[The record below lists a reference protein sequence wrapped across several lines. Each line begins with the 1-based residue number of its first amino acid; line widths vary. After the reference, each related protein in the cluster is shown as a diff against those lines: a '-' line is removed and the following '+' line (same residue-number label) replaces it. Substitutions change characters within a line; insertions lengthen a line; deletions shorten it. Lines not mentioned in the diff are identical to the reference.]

1 MSKEI
6 EKLERSIKAVKI
18 VVMDLKKKVGDL
30 AKDMKNQEANFK
42 KQNDQFQTIVKTVD
56 AAKEQ
61 MVPAGIDPKRLNE
74 LDAKV
79 KSETD
84 RMNQIEKKLGDLD
97 QTLTTLREGH
107 QELHQRLEGIGTP
120 APADTN
126 RLDQIEAG
134 QGEMETK
141 MATLRGKLAEIE
153 ETLGTLKAATPT
165 APSIIETEQLNQI
178 EKRFGKLDQTL
189 ATLREDLQGFHQR
202 QEEIGPSE
210 PVDTDRFDQL
220 EAEQG
225 KTENKLAILRGKLVE
240 IEETLGTLKTATPAV
255 SSITETEQL
264 NQIEK
269 KLGDLDQTLTTLSE
283 GHQEL
288 HQRLEGIGTPAP
300 ADTNRLDQIEAGQG
314 EMETKM
320 ATLRG
325 KLAEIEETLAA
336 APAAPSIDMNE
347 IIKRFKVLENVISKI
362 ELLPPAAQPTSVPEP
377 APSPTV
383 APSPAVGTM
392 KDKVRK
398 IIEELVNASAI
409 TIASRLQVSTAMI
422 RGVLRELEDEG
433 IVVLSGDIE
442 SGRFEVKLA

>member
-30 AKDMKNQEANFK
+30 AKDMKNQEATFK

-84 RMNQIEKKLGDLD
+84 RMDQIEKKFGDLD
-97 QTLTTLREGH
+97 QTLATLSEGL
-107 QELHQRLEGIGTP
+107 QGLHQRLEGIGTP

-126 RLDQIEAG
+126 RLDQIETG
-134 QGEMETK
+134 QGEM
-141 MATLRGKLAEIE
+141 
-153 ETLGTLKAATPT
+153 
-165 APSIIETEQLNQI
+165 
-178 EKRFGKLDQTL
+178 
-189 ATLREDLQGFHQR
+189 
-202 QEEIGPSE
+202 
-210 PVDTDRFDQL
+210 
-220 EAEQG
+220 
-225 KTENKLAILRGKLVE
+225 ENKLAILRGKIVE

-269 KLGDLDQTLTTLSE
+269 KLGDLDQTLTTLRE

-288 HQRLEGIGTPAP
+288 HQRLKGIGTPAP

-314 EMETKM
+314 EMENKM
-320 ATLRG
+320 ATLHG
-325 KLAEIEETLAA
+325 KLVGIEETLAA

-347 IIKRFKVLENVISKI
+347 IMKRFKVLENVISK
-362 ELLPPAAQPTSVPEP
+362 
-377 APSPTV
+377 
-383 APSPAVGTM
+383 
-392 KDKVRK
+392 
-398 IIEELVNASAI
+398 
-409 TIASRLQVSTAMI
+409 
-422 RGVLRELEDEG
+422 
-433 IVVLSGDIE
+433 
-442 SGRFEVKLA
+442 